1 MSPQDTKET
10 LLARTVLVI
19 AHEGLD
25 KTTTKA
31 IVSGTGINEVY
42 IYRNF
47 SNKEEL
53 LSKTF
58 DKLDDELFTKAMQHV
73 DVMYMTELTFE
84 TRSRIFF
91 KNVWDFLLGNR
102 EKCLAFVQ
110 YYYSPYFK
118 KYSVKEHKRRYVPLV
133 EKFQNAFRDE
143 ADVWMILNYIL
154 NVVLD
159 FAVKVHNG
167 EMSKEDDYA
176 EHVFRVIYASIRQYF
191 NKPQEISF

>member
-10 LLARTVLVI
+10 LLARTVSVI

-191 NKPQEISF
+191 NKPQESSF